1 MRAFAILTFTFALFC
16 GFTAQAQTVDDL
28 EKRADIEFA
37 KPHGVSLKLDAYLQK
52 GPGPHP
58 SIVYVHGGGFV
69 SGDKTGMSK
78 QYCNPLVEVGFSV
91 VSVNYRLAPKHPFP
105 AAPDDVQA
113 GIAYIKKNA
122 KSLRIDPN
130 KLVLMGESAGGL
142 LSAYAGANYRPGNK
156 VAAVVPFY
164 GEHDL
169 MIRSTEEPCFMDGK
183 AFPKPKGGCISGGLA
198 AYLGFKEVTSENY
211 KILKDASTVA
221 HVHEDM
227 PPYLLV
233 HGTRDYGIPYEQSVQ
248 LQQVMQFA
256 GAECDLIAIVGG
268 GHGGWNKPEH
278 QHYKKTMVEW
288 VLARVKP

>member
-1 MRAFAILTFTFALFC
+1 VRIHCLLTSVLILAAISPVF
-16 GFTAQAQTVDDL
+16 GQSVDSL
-28 EKRADIEFA
+28 EKRTDIEFA
-37 KPHGVSLKLDAYLQK
+37 KPDGVSLKLDAYLQK

-58 SIVYVHGGGFV
+58 AIVYVHGGGFV

-78 QYCNPLVEVGFSV
+78 HYCDPLVAVGFSV
-91 VSVNYRLAPKHPFP
+91 VSLDYRLAPKYPFP
-105 AAPDDVQA
+105 AAPNDVQD

-122 KSLRIDPN
+122 KSLRIDPD

-156 VAAVVPFY
+156 VAAAVPFY

-169 MIRSTEEPCFMDGK
+169 MIRSTEEPCFMDGR

-198 AYLGFKEVTSENY
+198 AYLGFKELTPENY

-221 HVHEDM
+221 HVHKDM
-227 PPYLLV
+227 PPFLLI

-256 GAECDLIAIVGG
+256 GAECDLVAIVGG
-268 GHGGWNKPEH
+268 GHGGWNKPEQ

-288 VLARVKP
+288 VLAHVDG